1 MSVLDAS
8 VILKWFVDE
17 EDSVQALRIR
27 DEFYNGN
34 REIIVPDLLLFEVSN
49 ALRYNPSFTVEE
61 IKEAM
66 RTIFDVGIEII
77 TPTYSLLASAI
88 ELAKKLDVTCYDAVY
103 LALAADLDFDFI
115 TADEKFYR
123 KVNKGME
130 PKTIV
135 RLLSSLYED

>member
-1 MSVLDAS
+1 MSVLDTS